1 MKKILILLLILALA
15 IPFACAEATTDRAGN
30 EITLPEN
37 PMKVVC
43 MNSAVSQ
50 MLDDLGL
57 LDRVVA
63 CDTYS
68 PAYVPAMATLP
79 QFDMMAPDA
88 EQIAALEPDLVIV
101 TSMSF
106 VEGDNPYQPL
116 IDMGVCVA
124 VVPSSGSIEAVEQ
137 DILFVASV
145 FGMDAEGQA
154 MVDAMQAKIDEIAAI
169 GATITE
175 KKSVFFEIGALP
187 YLYSF
192 GTGTFLD
199 EMISLIGATNVMGD
213 QESWISI
220 TEEAAIAANP
230 DVILT
235 SVNYIDNPTA
245 EILARPG
252 WESVTAVMNGE
263 VYYIDN
269 AAASLAN
276 RHIVDALVEM
286 AKAVYPEAYAGIT
299 E

>member
-1 MKKILILLLILALA
+1 MKKLFSLLLILTLVMSA
-15 IPFACAEATTDRAGN
+15 ACAQATTDRAGN
-30 EITLPEN
+30 EIALPEN
-37 PMKVVC
+37 PTRVIC
-43 MNSAVSQ
+43 MNSAVAQ
-50 MLDDLGL
+50 TLDDLGL
-57 LDRVVA
+57 LDRVIA

-68 PAYVPAMATLP
+68 PVYVPALASLP
-79 QFDMMAPDA
+79 QFNLMAPDV

-106 VEGDNPYQPL
+106 VEGSNPFQTL

-124 VVPSSGSIEAVEQ
+124 VVPSSGSIEAIKE
-137 DILFVASV
+137 DILFIASV
-145 FGMDAEGQA
+145 FGVEAEGQT
-154 MVDAMQAKIDEIAAI
+154 MVDGMQAKIDEIAAI
-169 GATITE
+169 GATIE
-175 KKSVFFEIGALP
+175 DKKSVFFEIGALP

-199 EMISLIGATNVMGD
+199 EMITLIGATNAMGD
-213 QESWISI
+213 QESWISV

-235 SVNYIDNPTA
+235 SVNYLEDPIA

-252 WESVTAVMNGE
+252 WENVTAVAGGA

-276 RHIVDALVEM
+276 EHIVDALIEM
-286 AKAVYPEAYAGIT
+286 AQAVYPEAYANIAK
-299 E
+299 

>member
-1 MKKILILLLILALA
+1 MKKLFSLLLILTLVMSA
-15 IPFACAEATTDRAGN
+15 ACAQATTDRAGN
-30 EITLPEN
+30 EIALPEN
-37 PMKVVC
+37 PTRVIC
-43 MNSAVSQ
+43 MNSAVAQ
-50 MLDDLGL
+50 TLDDLGL
-57 LDRVVA
+57 LDRVIA

-68 PAYVPAMATLP
+68 PVYVPALASLP
-79 QFDMMAPDA
+79 QFNLMAPDV

-106 VEGDNPYQPL
+106 VEGSNPFQTL
-116 IDMGVCVA
+116 VDMGVCVA
-124 VVPSSGSIEAVEQ
+124 VVPSSGSIEAIKE
-137 DILFVASV
+137 DILFIASV
-145 FGMDAEGQA
+145 FGVETEGQT
-154 MVDAMQAKIDEIAAI
+154 MVDGMQAKIDEIAAI
-169 GATITE
+169 GATIAD

-199 EMISLIGATNVMGD
+199 EMITLIGATNAMGD
-213 QESWISI
+213 QESWISV

-235 SVNYIDNPTA
+235 SVNYLEDPVA

-252 WESVTAVMNGE
+252 WENVTAVAGGA

-276 RHIVDALVEM
+276 EHIVDALIEM
-286 AKAVYPEAYAGIT
+286 AQAVYPEAYANIAK
-299 E
+299 

>member
-1 MKKILILLLILALA
+1 MKKLLTLLLILALA

-57 LDRVVA
+57 LDRVIA

-68 PAYVPAMATLP
+68 PYYVPAMASLP

-213 QESWISI
+213 QESWISV

-235 SVNYIDNPTA
+235 SVNYIDDPVA

-252 WESVTAVMNGE
+252 WESVTAVMNGA
-263 VYYIDN
+263 VYAIDN

-276 RHIVDALVEM
+276 QNIVDALVEM
-286 AKAVYPEAYAGIT
+286 AKAVYPEAYADIT